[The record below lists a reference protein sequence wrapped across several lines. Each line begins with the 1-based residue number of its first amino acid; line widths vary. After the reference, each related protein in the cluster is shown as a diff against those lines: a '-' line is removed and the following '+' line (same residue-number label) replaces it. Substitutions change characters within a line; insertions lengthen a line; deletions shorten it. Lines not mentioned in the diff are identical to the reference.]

1 MARRLHKGL
10 SMAIVF
16 APIRASSRAV
26 GPDLTVRIRRSK
38 SAVALELT
46 LSANMQERVR
56 YIDGDRLIAS
66 YDEDNRSWTLE
77 RISPERIGEG
87 YKVAVRAIANGTKSV
102 ASMRVGC
109 RDPKQAVAILGA
121 RDGADYEF
129 LEVTGNTVTFVE
141 K

>member
-1 MARRLHKGL
+1 MARHLPKGL

-16 APIRASSRAV
+16 APIRAGSRAT

-38 SAVALELT
+38 SVALELT

-87 YKVAVRAIANGTKSV
+87 YKVAVRAISNGTKSV

-109 RDPKQAVAILGA
+109 RDPKQAVAVLGA